1 MKRVPRAFGRLLQRR
16 RELLLGMAALG
27 GVALQARQARAAAL
41 PTRPGA
47 GPASRDEARRRG
59 AAAAAGSTAVLM
71 ARGGNEDRRD
81 EMAVLRRFVQACGGP
96 QARIVVLTA
105 ASAVPQILWAGYER
119 AFAAL
124 GVAGCV
130 EMALGSREDADSPA
144 AVREILAADGVFM
157 TGGDQR
163 RLLSVLGG
171 SAVAEAMRRARA
183 QRGTCV
189 AGTSAGAAALSGR
202 MLAGGR
208 APLLPEKD
216 VVLLDAGLDLL
227 PGAIVDQH
235 FSERRRLA
243 RLMSAMAQHPEL
255 LGVGID
261 EDTALVVGRGGIEVV
276 GSGAV
281 TLLDGR
287 HMGSSVKQAQ
297 PGERLTL
304 AGLRIHV
311 LQSGQRL
318 ELAPGG
324 TATVAAPGLQEAVEL
339 LVRAV

>member
-1 MKRVPRAFGRLLQRR
+1 MKRVPRAFSRLLQHRR
-16 RELLLGMAALG
+16 ALLLSVASLG
-27 GVALQARQARAAAL
+27 GAALQARHARAAA
-41 PTRPGA
+41 PP
-47 GPASRDEARRRG
+47 PSP
-59 AAAAAGSTAVLM
+59 AAAPRQRPAAGLPVADQQPAAVLM
-71 ARGGNEDRRD
+71 AIGGNEDRRD
-81 EMAVLRRFVQACGGP
+81 DMAVLRRFLQHCGGP

-105 ASAVPQILWAGYER
+105 ASSVPQLLWAGYER

-124 GVAGCV
+124 GVSRCV
-130 EMALGSREDADSPA
+130 ELGLASREDADAPA
-144 AVREILAADGVFM
+144 AVREILAADGIFM

-183 QRGTCV
+183 QRGVCI
-189 AGTSAGAAALSGR
+189 AGTSAGAAALSR
-202 MLAGGR
+202 QMLAGGR

-216 VVLLDAGLDLL
+216 VVVLDEGLDLL
-227 PGAIVDQH
+227 PGAIIDQH

-243 RLMSAMAQHPEL
+243 RLMSAVAQHPQL
-255 LGVGID
+255 LGVGVD
-261 EDTALVVGRGGIEVV
+261 EDTALVVERGAIEVV
-276 GSGAV
+276 GAGAV

-287 HMGSSVKQAQ
+287 HMGSSVESAQ

-304 AGLRIHV
+304 AGLHIHV

-318 ELAPGG
+318 ALEGNA
-324 TATVAAPGLQEAVEL
+324 ATVAAPGLKEAVEV

>member
-27 GVALQARQARAAAL
+27 GAALQARQARAATPPA
-41 PTRPGA
+41 RPGS
-47 GPASRDEARRRG
+47 GLGSREEARRRG
-59 AAAAAGSTAVLM
+59 AAPEPESNAVLI
-71 ARGGNEDRRD
+71 AIGGNEDRRD

-119 AFAAL
+119 ALATL
-124 GVAGCV
+124 GVQGCV
-130 EMALGSREDADSPA
+130 EMALGSREDADAPA

-183 QRGTCV
+183 QRGLCI

-227 PGAIVDQH
+227 PGAIIDQH

-243 RLMSAMAQHPEL
+243 RLMSAVAQHPQL

-287 HMGSSVKQAQ
+287 HMGSSIGQAQ

-318 ELAPGG
+318 HLDAG
-324 TATVAAPGLQEAVEL
+324 ATGFAAAGLREAVEV
-339 LVRAV
+339 LVRTG

>member
-1 MKRVPRAFGRLLQRR
+1 MKRVPRAFSRLLQHRR
-16 RELLLGMAALG
+16 AMLLSLATLG
-27 GVALQARQARAAAL
+27 GSTLPFTQARATTPARAGGA
-41 PTRPGA
+41 PGV
-47 GPASRDEARRRG
+47 REDRRRQPTAPLQG
-59 AAAAAGSTAVLM
+59 DTSAVLL
-71 ARGGNEDRRD
+71 AIGGNEDRRED
-81 EMAVLRRFVQACGGP
+81 MAVLRRFVQHCGGP

-105 ASAVPQILWAGYER
+105 ASTVPQILWAGYER

-124 GVAGCV
+124 GVQHCV
-130 EMALGSREDADSPA
+130 ELGLSSREEADAPA
-144 AVREILAADGVFM
+144 AVREILAADGVFL

-183 QRGTCV
+183 QRGLCV
-189 AGTSAGAAALSGR
+189 AGTSAGAAALSR
-202 MLAGGR
+202 QMLAGGR

-216 VVLLDAGLDLL
+216 VVLLDEGLDLM
-227 PGAIVDQH
+227 PGAIIDQH

-243 RLMSAMAQHPEL
+243 RLMSAVAQHPQL

-261 EDTALVVGRGGIEVV
+261 EDTALVVERGAIEVV
-276 GSGAV
+276 GTGAV

-287 HMGSSVKQAQ
+287 HMASSIERAQ
-297 PGERLTL
+297 PGDRLTL

-311 LQSGQRL
+311 LQAGQRL
-318 ELAPGG
+318 GLQADG
-324 TATVAAPGLQEAVEL
+324 ATVAAPGLQEAVEV

>member
-1 MKRVPRAFGRLLQRR
+1 MKRVPRAFSRLLQHRR
-16 RELLLGMAALG
+16 AMLLSLAALG
-27 GVALQARQARAAAL
+27 GSTLPFSRAHATTPARAGGVGAAHAPPQPPTPPLQADTA
-41 PTRPGA
+41 
-47 GPASRDEARRRG
+47 
-59 AAAAAGSTAVLM
+59 AVLM
-71 ARGGNEDRRD
+71 AVGGNEDRRE
-81 EMAVLRRFVQACGGP
+81 EMAVLRRFVQHCGGP

-105 ASAVPQILWAGYER
+105 ASAVPQLLWAGYER

-124 GVAGCV
+124 GVQRCV
-130 EMALGSREDADSPA
+130 ELGLTSREEADAPA
-144 AVREILAADGVFM
+144 AVHEVLGADGIFI

-171 SAVAEAMRRARA
+171 SAVEQALHRTRA
-183 QRGTCV
+183 QRGACI
-189 AGTSAGAAALSGR
+189 AGTSAGAAALSR
-202 MLAGGR
+202 QMLAGGR

-216 VVLLDAGLDLL
+216 VVLLDEGLDLL
-227 PGAIVDQH
+227 PGAIIDQH

-243 RLMSAMAQHPEL
+243 RLMSAVAQHPQL

-261 EDTALVVGRGGIEVV
+261 EDTALVVERGAIEVV

-287 HMGSSVKQAQ
+287 HMGSSIERAQ

-311 LQSGQRL
+311 LQAGQRL
-318 ELAPGG
+318 GLASDE
-324 TATVAAPGLQEAVEL
+324 ASVAAPGLKEAVEV
-339 LVRAV
+339 LVQAV

>member
-1 MKRVPRAFGRLLQRR
+1 MKRVPRAFSRLLQHRR
-16 RELLLGMAALG
+16 AMLLSLATLG
-27 GVALQARQARAAAL
+27 GSTLPFTQARATTPARSGGA
-41 PTRPGA
+41 PGM
-47 GPASRDEARRRG
+47 REDRRRQP
-59 AAAAAGSTAVLM
+59 AAPLQSDASAVLL
-71 ARGGNEDRRD
+71 AIGGNEDRRE
-81 EMAVLRRFVQACGGP
+81 EMAVLRRFVQHCGGP

-105 ASAVPQILWAGYER
+105 ASTVPQILWAGYER

-124 GVAGCV
+124 GVQRCV
-130 EMALGSREDADSPA
+130 ELGLSSREEADAPA
-144 AVREILAADGVFM
+144 AVREILAADGVFL

-171 SAVAEAMRRARA
+171 SAVADAMRRARA
-183 QRGTCV
+183 QRGLCV
-189 AGTSAGAAALSGR
+189 AGTSAGAAALSR
-202 MLAGGR
+202 QMLAGGR

-216 VVLLDAGLDLL
+216 VVLLDEGLDLL

-243 RLMSAMAQHPEL
+243 RLMSAVAQHPQL

-261 EDTALVVGRGGIEVV
+261 EDTALVVERGAIEVV
-276 GSGAV
+276 GTGAV

-287 HMGSSVKQAQ
+287 HMASSIERAQ
-297 PGERLTL
+297 PGDRLTL

-311 LQSGQRL
+311 LQAGQRL
-318 ELAPGG
+318 GLQADG
-324 TATVAAPGLQEAVEL
+324 ATVAAPGLQEAVEV